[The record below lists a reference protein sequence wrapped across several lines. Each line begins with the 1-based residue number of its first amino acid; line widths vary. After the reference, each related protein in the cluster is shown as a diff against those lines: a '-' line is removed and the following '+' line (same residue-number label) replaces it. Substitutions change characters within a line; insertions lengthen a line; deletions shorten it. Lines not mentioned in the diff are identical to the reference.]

1 MRFLLQGGVGEEAQA
16 QQNYV
21 DDDLIYHPLMLQI
34 YWGHRPKKIGKPTL
48 LSPFIH
54 FSKFHLVDPR
64 KGQP

>member
-16 QQNYV
+16 QHNYV

-54 FSKFHLVDPR
+54 FS
-64 KGQP
+64 